1 VFRPIEIFLIPF
13 SLLWGGFA
21 VVWNAGVWK
30 TDADLS
36 FKLFG
41 LPFLIAGLYV
51 TVGRFLID
59 MLVRRATTY
68 FVTNKRVLIARGSKL
83 KSLDIKRCPLWSWT
97 SELMDGERYDLVRRP
112 GCSVERTTLACG
124 NLCSIPRHN
133 SSAYRTPA
141 HCTI

>member
-1 VFRPIEIFLIPF
+1 MTDVRAQLLPGEKIVWEGAPYSGLVFRPIEIFLIPF

-51 TVGRFLID
+51 TVGRFVANVNANIIGVSD
-59 MLVRRATTY
+59 
-68 FVTNKRVLIARGSKL
+68 F
-83 KSLDIKRCPLWSWT
+83 T
-97 SELMDGERYDLVRRP
+97 S
-112 GCSVERTTLACG
+112 
-124 NLCSIPRHN
+124 
-133 SSAYRTPA
+133 
-141 HCTI
+141 